1 MGRTTLDDV
10 AGPATTLGAGVTGG
24 FLAGV
29 LIGGVGGRI
38 AMLVLRLTSAPS
50 LHGVA
55 TDDGFTIGRVS
66 AQTVFLLGV
75 TAGLGIAGGVLYL
88 VVRRWIPVAWR
99 IPLTTVFFAL
109 VGGAGV
115 VGPSEVD
122 FSLLSPLP
130 LAIALFVAIP
140 AAYGAAMP
148 WLTERF
154 LREGSILRRERWGAV
169 VGLLPLV
176 LMNIVGILI
185 LAVAFG
191 VWWVGR
197 NARPLM
203 NVWRSRAT
211 MWIGRVVLVGI
222 AVLSGAGL
230 VRDGVN
236 ILG

>member
-1 MGRTTLDDV
+1 MERTTLDDV

-29 LIGGVGGRI
+29 LIGGIGGRI

-66 AQTVFLLGV
+66 AETIFLLGV
-75 TAGLGIAGGVLYL
+75 TAGLGIAGGLLYL

-99 IPLTTVFFAL
+99 IPLSIVFFAV

-148 WLTERF
+148 WLTERL
-154 LREGSILRRERWGAV
+154 LRESSILRRGRWGAI
-169 VGLLPLV
+169 VGLLPVV
-176 LMNIVGILI
+176 LMNIVGVVILI
-185 LAVAFG
+185 VAYG
-191 VWWVGR
+191 VWWAGR
-197 NARPLM
+197 NAGPLV
-203 NVWRSRAT
+203 NAWRSRAT
-211 MWIGRVVLVGI
+211 MWIGRAVLVAI
-222 AVLSGAGL
+222 AVLSGFGL
-230 VRDGVN
+230 VRDGVD

>member
-1 MGRTTLDDV
+1 MQETKLDDL
-10 AGPATTLGAGVTGG
+10 AGPAATLGAGVSGG

-38 AMLVLRLTSAPS
+38 AMLVLRLTSDPG
-50 LHGVA
+50 LHGVS

-66 AQTVFLLGV
+66 AQTIFLLGV
-75 TAGLGIAGGVLYL
+75 TAGLGIAGGLLYL
-88 VVRRWIPVAWR
+88 AVRRWVPAAWR
-99 IPLTTVFFAL
+99 IPSSIVFFAL

-148 WLTERF
+148 WLTER
-154 LREGSILRRERWGAV
+154 LVREGSILRRGRWGAV

-176 LMNIVGILI
+176 L
-185 LAVAFG
+185 
-191 VWWVGR
+191 
-197 NARPLM
+197 
-203 NVWRSRAT
+203 
-211 MWIGRVVLVGI
+211 
-222 AVLSGAGL
+222 
-230 VRDGVN
+230 
-236 ILG
+236 